1 MTTSTLQHNDNK
13 AVEVE
18 NRVIKKLFRRLIT
31 FLFVLFVFSF
41 LDRINIGFAG
51 LTMGKDL
58 GLTSTMFG
66 LAATL
71 FYVTYVLC
79 GIPSNIML
87 AKVGARRWIAGIM
100 VVWGIASTCTMFAT
114 SPHTLYILRMLVG
127 IAEAGFLPGILVYL
141 TWWFPAYHRARAN
154 ALFMIAMPVT
164 MMLGSILSGYIL
176 ALDGL
181 WNLKG
186 WQWLFLLEGLP
197 SVVLGVVTWFFLNDT
212 PDKANWLD
220 NEEKQALKAMIDR
233 EREHAAIVPASPRST
248 LREVLTPAVLMYT
261 LAYFCLTNTLS
272 AINIWTPQI
281 LQSFNTGSKHHDWP
295 AGGDPAVLH
304 HFRHDLVEPPLRPA
318 QRAQDAYH
326 PALPVRRGGLAAGFG
341 NAPQPDPADR
351 HYYGFGGIL
360 YRDGHF
366 LDHPGSGDQPAVARG
381 GAGGDQRHRQRRL
394 CRQPAVDRHF
404 ARYHRQL

>member
-66 LAATL
+66 
-71 FYVTYVLC
+71 
-79 GIPSNIML
+79 I
-87 AKVGARRWIAGIM
+87 RRRRC
-100 VVWGIASTCTMFAT
+100 ST
-114 SPHTLYILRMLVG
+114 SPTCC
-127 IAEAGFLPGILVYL
+127 AGSPAISCWRKLARAAGSPGSWWSGDRLDLHHVRHQPAYAVHPAHAGRHRRGRFSTGDPRL
-141 TWWFPAYHRARAN
+141 SDRWFPAYHRARAN

-197 SVVLGVVTWFFLNDT
+197 SVVLGVVTG
-212 PDKANWLD
+212 
-220 NEEKQALKAMIDR
+220 
-233 EREHAAIVPASPRST
+233 SSST
-248 LREVLTPAVLMYT
+248 TRRIKP
-261 LAYFCLTNTLS
+261 
-272 AINIWTPQI
+272 
-281 LQSFNTGSKHHDWP
+281 TGWITK
-295 AGGDPAVLH
+295 
-304 HFRHDLVEPPLRPA
+304 RN
-318 QRAQDAYH
+318 
-326 PALPVRRGGLAAGFG
+326 RR
-341 NAPQPDPADR
+341 
-351 HYYGFGGIL
+351 
-360 YRDGHF
+360 
-366 LDHPGSGDQPAVARG
+366 
-381 GAGGDQRHRQRRL
+381 
-394 CRQPAVDRHF
+394 
-404 ARYHRQL
+404 

>member
-1 MTTSTLQHNDNK
+1 
-13 AVEVE
+13 
-18 NRVIKKLFRRLIT
+18 
-31 FLFVLFVFSF
+31 
-41 LDRINIGFAG
+41 
-51 LTMGKDL
+51 
-58 GLTSTMFG
+58 
-66 LAATL
+66 
-71 FYVTYVLC
+71 
-79 GIPSNIML
+79 
-87 AKVGARRWIAGIM
+87 
-100 VVWGIASTCTMFAT
+100 MFAT

-141 TWWFPAYHRARAN
+141 TRWFPAYHRARAN

-281 LQSFNTGSKHHDWP
+281 LQSFNTGSSNIMIICW
-295 AGGDPAVLH
+295 
-304 HFRHDLVEPPLRPA
+304 RRS
-318 QRAQDAYH
+318 RSS
-326 PALPVRRGGLAAGFG
+326 ALFSA
-341 NAPQPDPADR
+341 
-351 HYYGFGGIL
+351 
-360 YRDGHF
+360 
-366 LDHPGSGDQPAVARG
+366 
-381 GAGGDQRHRQRRL
+381 
-394 CRQPAVDRHF
+394 
-404 ARYHRQL
+404 